1 MTWKMYLI
9 MGVMGE
15 GELPA
20 HDGLDAIFFLAGQAR
35 TIHHFNKNLV

>member
-20 HDGLDAIFFLAGQAR
+20 HDGLDAIFFW
-35 TIHHFNKNLV
+35 